1 MARRPGQGKI
11 RQEASGIR
19 PLKSAGACKDDERAR
34 TRQKEVNP
42 LPAAATLASN
52 GWSLERRPE
61 GSAAGHGG
69 DGQSEVNARPR
80 QRSAAAA
87 CEEGRPSGHRGW
99 MGSRPSCPPFVF
111 ESTRFGPWA
120 KLRSGASFK
129 TGRPG
134 PFAGLVL
141 LHKFRA

>member
-34 TRQKEVNP
+34 TWQKEVNP
-42 LPAAATLASN
+42 PPPPATLASS
-52 GWSLERRPE
+52 GWSLERRLE
-61 GSAAGHGG
+61 GSEAVRSRCESATAERSGG
-69 DGQSEVNARPR
+69 MRGGSPLGSPRMDGV
-80 QRSAAAA
+80 
-87 CEEGRPSGHRGW
+87 
-99 MGSRPSCPPFVF
+99 MTLLPPFVF

-134 PFAGLVL
+134 PFAGLGSL
-141 LHKFRA
+141 IKQL